1 MTTDP
6 KVPAQDVPA
15 EIDEAVLDLVSGGN
29 GAFGG
34 ESYSEFNFT
43 FQ

>member
-6 KVPAQDVPA
+6 KVPAQDAPV
-15 EIDEAVLDLVSGGN
+15 EIDEAVLDLVSGGY
-29 GAFGG
+29 AFDDAGNLVV
-34 ESYSEFNFT
+34 NFT

>member
-6 KVPAQDVPA
+6 TVPAQDMPV

-29 GAFGG
+29 GAFDVDGN
-34 ESYSEFNFT
+34 SVLNFT
-43 FQ
+43 FN